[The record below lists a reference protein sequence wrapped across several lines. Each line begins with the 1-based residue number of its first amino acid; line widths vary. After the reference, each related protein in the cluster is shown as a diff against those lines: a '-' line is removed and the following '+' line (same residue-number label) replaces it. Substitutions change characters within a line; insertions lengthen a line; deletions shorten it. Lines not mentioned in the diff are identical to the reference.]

1 MHWFSKSLELNVKI
15 NSGELE
21 KDSSK
26 LKFILYSKES
36 YEWLF
41 SISLKVKLLDKE
53 FIFKEIRH
61 CNWLAF
67 KKFRL
72 ASDS

>member
-1 MHWFSKSLELNVKI
+1 MKI
-15 NSGELE
+15 TSGELE

-41 SISLKVKLLDKE
+41 SISSKVKLLDKE
-53 FIFKEIRH
+53 FISKEIRH
-61 CNWLAF
+61 CNWFAS

-72 ASDS
+72 SSDS

>member
-1 MHWFSKSLELNVKI
+1 MFTVKI

-21 KDSSK
+21 NDSSK

-41 SISLKVKLLDKE
+41 SMS
-53 FIFKEIRH
+53 
-61 CNWLAF
+61 
-67 KKFRL
+67 
-72 ASDS
+72 S